1 MTFNPMI
8 VCACLSFLLVLLNA
22 NVFLL
27 VVQLVLLLA
36 FHTHLLLAM
45 CNFII
50 PLTPQGL
57 KFDLRIYVAVT
68 SFNPLK
74 IYLYEEGLARFATE
88 PYSGAVQLNNLC
100 MHLTNY
106 SVNKKSVQYV
116 R

>member
-1 MTFNPMI
+1 M
-8 VCACLSFLLVLLNA
+8 
-22 NVFLL
+22 
-27 VVQLVLLLA
+27 
-36 FHTHLLLAM
+36 
-45 CNFII
+45 
-50 PLTPQGL
+50 
-57 KFDLRIYVAVT
+57 AVT

-106 SVNKKSVQYV
+106 SVNKKSAQYV